1 MSHTIQYIDTY
12 HTNHNVL
19 FESLILMKRQLEHVF
34 YDLAL
39 HMWRREPNQK
49 LAEDA
54 PTPAAYLFFPYM
66 WRKKLLFTYFLR
78 YTFQQ
83 TDYSFSTLFFYLI

>member
-1 MSHTIQYIDTY
+1 MLMSRTIQYIHIY

-34 YDLAL
+34 YDLAF

-49 LAEDA
+49 LAGDA
-54 PTPAAYLFFPYM
+54 PTLAASLFFHPYATFGEK
-66 WRKKLLFTYFLR
+66 RHSLL
-78 YTFQQ
+78 TF
-83 TDYSFSTLFFYLI
+83 